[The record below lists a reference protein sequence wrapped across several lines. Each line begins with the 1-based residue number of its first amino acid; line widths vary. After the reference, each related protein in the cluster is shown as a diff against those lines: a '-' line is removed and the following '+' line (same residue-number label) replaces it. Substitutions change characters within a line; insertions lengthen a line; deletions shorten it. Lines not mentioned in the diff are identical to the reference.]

1 MNMSDWN
8 AFDWVL
14 AGILLFSM
22 AAGFRRGFVRTV
34 FGLTGFV
41 GGFLL
46 ASWKYGRVGEMLIDA
61 GWIKSTTT
69 AMVVAYLLIVVFV
82 ALGVELVAR
91 ILQKSVRAVG
101 LGFMDRVTGALFGFA
116 RGWMIGIA
124 LLMIPSTFAPQSRL
138 VATSVLSPYFFAF
151 AHDVSFLVPQY
162 LPHLTLNDPPA
173 SGQIYAVAEVASSVL
188 Q

>member
-1 MNMSDWN
+1 MRLSDWN
-8 AFDWVL
+8 AFDWLL

-22 AAGFRRGFVRTV
+22 ASGFRRGFVRTV
-34 FGLTGFV
+34 FGLAGFV

-46 ASWKYGRVGEMLIDA
+46 ASWKYIRVGELIIDA

-101 LGFMDRVTGALFGFA
+101 LGFMDRMLGGLFGFA

-124 LLMIPSTFAPQSRL
+124 LLMIPTSFAPQSKL
-138 VATSVLSPYFFAF
+138 VATSVLSPYFFAI
-151 AHDVSFLVPQY
+151 AHDVSFLVPEY
-162 LPHLTLNDPPA
+162 LERLTLNVPLFSRQKIC
-173 SGQIYAVAEVASSVL
+173 SG
-188 Q
+188 